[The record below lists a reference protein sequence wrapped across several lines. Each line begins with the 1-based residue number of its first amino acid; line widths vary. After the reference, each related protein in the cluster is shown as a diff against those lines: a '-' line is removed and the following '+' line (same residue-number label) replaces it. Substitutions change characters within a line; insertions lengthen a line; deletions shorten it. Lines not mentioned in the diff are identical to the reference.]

1 MTGTVEETFVL
12 ADVEQDLGVDLD
24 DALSADWEQQPYV
37 VAEDVEVL
45 ENVD

>member
-24 DALSADWEQQPYV
+24 DALLADREQQPYV
-37 VAEDVEVL
+37 VAEETEVL